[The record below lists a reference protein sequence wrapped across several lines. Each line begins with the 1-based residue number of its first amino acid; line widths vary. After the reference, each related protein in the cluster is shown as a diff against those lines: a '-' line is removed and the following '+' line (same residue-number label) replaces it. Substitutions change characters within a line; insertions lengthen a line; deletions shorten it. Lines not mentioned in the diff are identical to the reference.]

1 MSAEFGV
8 IYYLM
13 FLALI
18 SVNLGIIN
26 LFPLPVLDGGHLL
39 FLAIEKLKAD
49 RYPSE
54 FKTLVIA
61 LARFCWC
68 C

>member
-1 MSAEFGV
+1 
-8 IYYLM
+8 
-13 FLALI
+13 
-18 SVNLGIIN
+18 VNLGIIN

-39 FLAIEKLKAD
+39 FLAIEKLKAG

-61 LARFCWC
+61 LAQFAGAVNGACTFQ
-68 C
+68 